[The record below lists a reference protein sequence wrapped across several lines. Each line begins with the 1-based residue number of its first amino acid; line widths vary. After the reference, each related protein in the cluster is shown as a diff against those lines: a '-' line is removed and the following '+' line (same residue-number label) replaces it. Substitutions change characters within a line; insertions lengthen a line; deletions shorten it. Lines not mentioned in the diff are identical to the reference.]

1 LPEPDILLGDARL
14 TLAKES
20 DGSFDYLLVDAF
32 SSDAIPIHLLTVEAL
47 QLYLGKLAARGILAL
62 HVSNQ
67 NLDLPPVLEANLRA
81 LRDVSGVDVSGV
93 YVEGERGAGALAS
106 QAVLIAR
113 SGELL
118 APALAWHRARRLD
131 SPSVHPWTD
140 AHSDFISAVWRRYK
154 TKLQG
159 SLRRD

>member
-1 LPEPDILLGDARL
+1 VLGDARL

-47 QLYLGKLAARGILAL
+47 RLYLAKLSVRGILAL

-81 LRDVSGVDVSGV
+81 LRDASGV

-106 QAVLIAR
+106 QVILIAR
-113 SGELL
+113 DGELL
-118 APALAWHRARRLD
+118 APALAWHHARRLD
-131 SPSVHPWTD
+131 SPSVPPWTD
-140 AHSDFISAVWRRYK
+140 AYSDLISAVWRRYK
-154 TKLQG
+154 AKFQTNLG
-159 SLRRD
+159 RD